1 MSSTHTFFCD
11 ETGNSG
17 SRFYYPE
24 QPLYLE
30 GGWIISNGDIPK
42 TTEEILRLEADAG
55 YTSKTKGASLK
66 KSRPGRA
73 YMRKVCE
80 FMAQRAV
87 PFVSIVEKRYAVC
100 AKAVDTYF
108 DAAYNPAIS
117 NEELWD
123 PDARQARAQLFYDL
137 QEDAIVRFAEAFRS
151 MDSSAIVEVGG
162 RWEELLRANGNGGAA
177 DQLAAGL
184 PLLREHIQGEFETL
198 SSDKLPSGY
207 DSLNLPI
214 MAQVFQTIEQNSPEL
229 DIVHD
234 ECASFEELYR
244 HVFRMMRDAKHG
256 ELVLKDGRKH
266 VTGFRAI
273 KTLAF
278 ADSEEQPLLRA
289 ADYLVACCSEFG
301 GLAFQSKPIEEDLAK
316 AAMPAIGA
324 IIVWALSKA
333 HNLGPMP
340 KLGEM
345 FASNTWVGKCTAKML
360 QFMPRA

>member
-184 PLLREHIQGEFETL
+184 PLLREHIF
-198 SSDKLPSGY
+198 
-207 DSLNLPI
+207 
-214 MAQVFQTIEQNSPEL
+214 
-229 DIVHD
+229 
-234 ECASFEELYR
+234 
-244 HVFRMMRDAKHG
+244 
-256 ELVLKDGRKH
+256 
-266 VTGFRAI
+266 
-273 KTLAF
+273 
-278 ADSEEQPLLRA
+278 
-289 ADYLVACCSEFG
+289 
-301 GLAFQSKPIEEDLAK
+301 
-316 AAMPAIGA
+316 
-324 IIVWALSKA
+324 
-333 HNLGPMP
+333 
-340 KLGEM
+340 
-345 FASNTWVGKCTAKML
+345 
-360 QFMPRA
+360 